1 MPTLIV
7 SAARARMLPSV
18 IALVKTAPVPW
29 RIVRRE
35 NMTFSLYRALLTGTR
50 LWLRV
55 SRSPDQLGSAFL
67 VSSRDRLRFGSGSN
81 SWRCNIR
88 FISLRRKA
96 ANLCPDPIAVFCPK
110 AGKTFFIRP
119 RRHLGCHLVYK
130 LQQSTCQT
138 ESWGR
143 ARDATAHFPRDAT
156 GLSNSV
162 YSLGKAA
169 IFRAVALVLS
179 GRSVPVPLAAYIR

>member
-1 MPTLIV
+1 
-7 SAARARMLPSV
+7 MLPSV

-96 ANLCPDPIAVFCPK
+96 ANQCPDPIAVFCPK
-110 AGKTFFIRP
+110 PGKTF
-119 RRHLGCHLVYK
+119 H
-130 LQQSTCQT
+130 STKT
-138 ESWGR
+138 TSWMPSCVQVAAIDVPKQKAG
-143 ARDATAHFPRDAT
+143 AALDATACFPQDAA
-156 GLSNSV
+156 GLSNILFILWAKQRYFEQLMFCS
-162 YSLGKAA
+162 AA
-169 IFRAVALVLS
+169 EAFPCCLQHI
-179 GRSVPVPLAAYIR
+179 